1 MKYYNST
8 TEFNCGIDLH
18 AHQMYVCL
26 MDRSGKKLVHTNIRD
41 NDFEFFLKLVA
52 PYRHAPTPVE
62 CTPEERAEMMEL
74 LVLGQQDDRIFER
87 QQHARIHVEG
97 QVQVE
102 RAATSLL
109 RVEVD
114 LPHLP
119 QRVRLHEVPLVV
131 YMKAVVDGVVLQVRH
146 VSGDVYGCHNPG
158 SLGPKTHVACPM
170 GTGTERLDR

>member
-1 MKYYNST
+1 V
-8 TEFNCGIDLH
+8 E
-18 AHQMYVCL
+18 
-26 MDRSGKKLVHTNIRD
+26 LVGR
-41 NDFEFFLKLVA
+41 
-52 PYRHAPTPVE
+52 
-62 CTPEERAEMMEL
+62 L

-87 QQHARIHVEG
+87 QQDARIHVEG

-131 YMKAVVDGVVLQVRH
+131 HMKAVVDGMVLQVRD
-146 VSGDVYGCHNPG
+146 VSGDVNGCHNPG

-170 GTGTERLDR
+170 GTGTERFDR